1 MNKQPYYFEIKD
13 LITQFISAFDDVVI
27 SRYNKSRVIQD
38 KIEVRYAYAP
48 KERVLHDLIN
58 KSQHITVPAV
68 AVSIGGV
75 SRDESRVFN
84 KITGSYSE
92 SPDLTSEVSDLLP
105 SPVPVN
111 VSVNMSIITR
121 FQTDMD
127 QILSNFIPYTNP
139 YIVISWKVPTDFV
152 QGRTEEIRSEV
163 EWSGDISLSYPTDLT
178 PQSPYRVTADTSFTI
193 KGWLFPDNS
202 KQDGKRIFYIDTRF
216 IPVTGFEYM

>member
-58 KSQHITVPAV
+58 KAQHITVPAI
-68 AVSIGGV
+68 AVSIGSV
-75 SRDESRVFN
+75 SRDETRDFN

-127 QILSNFIPYTNP
+127 QSYLILYHTLIH
-139 YIVISWKVPTDFV
+139 I
-152 QGRTEEIRSEV
+152 
-163 EWSGDISLSYPTDLT
+163 L
-178 PQSPYRVTADTSFTI
+178 
-193 KGWLFPDNS
+193 
-202 KQDGKRIFYIDTRF
+202 
-216 IPVTGFEYM
+216 